1 MCRFCKYEES
11 VSNCTSDRREI
22 VINALK
28 GYQREDPLS
37 RLEAAKTALSD
48 LKVKLSRN
56 QSLNLKAEVERAIAR
71 LETPPKAT
79 V

>member
-48 LKVKLSRN
+48 LKVN
-56 QSLNLKAEVERAIAR
+56 
-71 LETPPKAT
+71 
-79 V
+79 